1 LIWIETLTPEME
13 VASRIHVGEGATV
26 GRGYDN
32 DVVVDDPYTARRHA
46 RLRRNEDNLLLI
58 EDTGSLNGICD
69 ESGKRRHAML
79 LTGSTLFR
87 IGQTWLRVRE
97 ASFFVDTERP
107 LPRPRRVW
115 PGLLLALVLAVA
127 VNVFILWAGDTGRAD
142 PLTHYAHPLAGIVLA
157 TVLWIVFWAANTRLF
172 TGRSRTAV
180 HAVVALIALAVI
192 PALDVLRDWASYA
205 LSSRALADH
214 AFVFRALA
222 LAIVVYAHLRVA
234 SARHLAF
241 KAGVTALLTVCV
253 CLAFWLGVQP
263 VLSDAQSAA
272 RFYPG
277 RLYPPDW
284 RIAPAETDEVFFG
297 KVEEVRAAVDAR
309 RE

>member
-1 LIWIETLTPEME
+1 LIWIEMLTPEME
-13 VASRIHVGEGATV
+13 VASRTRVGEGATL

-32 DVVVDDPYTARRHA
+32 DFVIDDPYAARRHA

-87 IGQTWLRVRE
+87 IGQAWLRVRE

-107 LPRPRRVW
+107 LPPPRRVW
-115 PGLLLALVLAVA
+115 PGLLLALVLAAV
-127 VNVFILWAGDTGRAD
+127 VNVLILWAGDAGQSD
-142 PLTHYAHPLAGIVLA
+142 PLTHYVRPLSGIALA
-157 TVLWIVFWAANTRLF
+157 MVVWIVFWAANTCLF
-172 TGRSRTAV
+172 TGRSRTAA

-205 LSSRALADH
+205 LASRALADD
-214 AFVFRALA
+214 AFVCCALA
-222 LAIVVYAHLRVA
+222 LAIVVYAHLRIA

-241 KAGVTALLTVCV
+241 KAGVTALLAGCI
-253 CLAFWLGVQP
+253 CLTFWLGVQP
-263 VLSDAQSAA
+263 VLSGAQSAA
-272 RFYPG
+272 RFSPV
-277 RLYPPDW
+277 RLYPPAW
-284 RIAPAETDEVFFG
+284 RIAPAETDDVFFG
-297 KVEEVRAAVDAR
+297 EMEKARAAADAR
-309 RE
+309 RK